1 MFACENFINILWDQL
16 TCISLLTSYILYII
30 QPLSLEIKR
39 RASPSPKE
47 KQWSAQ
53 LLPLLV
59 GHTKRHRLLVSL
71 LLLNSL
77 ANEALPLFLDQLLP
91 NKYAAIIV
99 SVTLVLF
106 FGEIVPSAFFTGPN
120 QVEVAAKLVPLV
132 NTVMFV
138 LSPIATPIARL
149 LDRILHDDDG
159 SHGSSGGGPNDIS
172 GTIGGTGVSH
182 HIMNG
187 SSDYVGEDVTEG
199 NYYNRTELS
208 ALVRIQYESQLADK
222 RRRKQQQSRL
232 LLTNST
238 KGGPGGGGLQK
249 QRRPNPTLE
258 TMSSHISK
266 DSIRSTNS
274 TNHSHNSI
282 RAISRELTS
291 SPGARPSVSRMPS
304 IHR

>member
-1 MFACENFINILWDQL
+1 M
-16 TCISLLTSYILYII
+16 SYKYIYI
-30 QPLSLEIKR
+30 YTQPLSLEIKR

-91 NKYAAIIV
+91 NKYAVIIV

-159 SHGSSGGGPNDIS
+159 SHGSGGGPNDIS

-182 HIMNG
+182 HTVNG

-238 KGGPGGGGLQK
+238 IGVAGGGQK
-249 QRRPNPTLE
+249 RPNPTLE

>member
-1 MFACENFINILWDQL
+1 M
-16 TCISLLTSYILYII
+16 
-30 QPLSLEIKR
+30 
-39 RASPSPKE
+39 
-47 KQWSAQ
+47 
-53 LLPLLV
+53 
-59 GHTKRHRLLVSL
+59 
-71 LLLNSL
+71 
-77 ANEALPLFLDQLLP
+77 
-91 NKYAAIIV
+91 
-99 SVTLVLF
+99 
-106 FGEIVPSAFFTGPN
+106 
-120 QVEVAAKLVPLV
+120 AAKLVPLV

-159 SHGSSGGGPNDIS
+159 SHGSGGGPNDIS

-182 HIMNG
+182 TMNG
-187 SSDYVGEDVTEG
+187 SDYVGEDVTEG

-238 KGGPGGGGLQK
+238 IGGPAGGGGLQK
-249 QRRPNPTLE
+249 QRPNPTLE

>member
-1 MFACENFINILWDQL
+1 MTYKYLL
-16 TCISLLTSYILYII
+16 ISSYILYLIYT

-132 NTVMFV
+132 KTVMFV

-159 SHGSSGGGPNDIS
+159 SHGGSGGGGPNDIS

-182 HIMNG
+182 HTVNG

-238 KGGPGGGGLQK
+238 IGGPAGGGGLQK
-249 QRRPNPTLE
+249 QRPNPTLE
-258 TMSSHISK
+258 TMSSHVSK

-291 SPGARPSVSRMPS
+291 SPGARPPVSRMPS